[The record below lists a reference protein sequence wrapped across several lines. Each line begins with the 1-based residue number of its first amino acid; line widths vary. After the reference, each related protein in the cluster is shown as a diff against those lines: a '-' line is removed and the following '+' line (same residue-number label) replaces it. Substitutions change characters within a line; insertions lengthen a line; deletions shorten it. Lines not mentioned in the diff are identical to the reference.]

1 MREAWALRRFVYSK
15 LAAIPNRATLAPA
28 GVHEDELP
36 ANANPAHIGITYQVE
51 TERVLR
57 GHGSTVVWGDFQL
70 LVDVVVPGA
79 ARQVGEAASNAVYDA
94 LHGVTG
100 AVTGG
105 FVSSCVYDG
114 VIPMPTERN
123 DDSGHV
129 WEHLMQRFLL
139 HVKAT

>member
-1 MREAWALRRFVYSK
+1 MREVWALRRFVYSK
-15 LAAIPNRATLAPA
+15 LLAIPNRATLAPA

-36 ANANPAHIGITYQVE
+36 SNADPTKIGIVYQVE

-57 GHGSTVVWGDFQL
+57 GMGAVVTWGDFQV

-79 ARQVGEAASNAVYDA
+79 ARSVGEAASNAVYDA

-100 AVTGG
+100 AVAGG

-114 VIPMPTERN
+114 TIPMPTER
-123 DDSGHV
+123 DDASGNV
-129 WEHLMQRFLL
+129 WEHLMQRFLV
-139 HVKAT
+139 HAKAA